1 MKNLKIGVRLG
12 GGFAAVLFLLTSLT
26 VVGIVQMQGASKET
40 DALVNVKVRN
50 ERLIGEWT
58 KVIEVNAA
66 RTAAAWKVS
75 DPGHQKQFET
85 EMAASSARATEIQ
98 NAIGKSQLNA
108 EEQALY
114 QEVLSTRKAYTE
126 VRKNVFKA
134 KNAGDLELGKR
145 LYEGDM
151 AVKRDIYLAALKK
164 LEMLE
169 AKLLDESAAQIRSR
183 YENGRLLLISLG
195 VAAILLGIACAY
207 WITRSIT
214 RPITRAVEVAE
225 AVSAGDLTSHIVVES
240 RDETGQ
246 LMHAL
251 KNMNDKLIS
260 IVGQV
265 RAGTDAI
272 STASSEIAA
281 GNLDLSSRTEE
292 QASSLEETASSMEEL
307 TSTVKLNADNARSA
321 NQLAIDAS
329 QIASKGGAVVSEVVS
344 TMGSI
349 NDSSRKIVDII
360 SVIDAI
366 AFQTNILALNA
377 AVEAARAGEQ
387 GRGFAVVA
395 SEVRNLAQRSSQA
408 AKEIKGLID
417 DSVQKVEA
425 GSQLVDKAGRTMDEI
440 VQSISHVTQIM
451 NQITDASDEQRTG
464 IEQVNQAIGQMDQV
478 TQQNAALVEQAA
490 AAAESMQEQAARLAD
505 VVGLFKLDAAQQYAA
520 DSVSSKVVR
529 TAAARPA
536 QSAAPAT
543 RRTLGP
549 ASASGPVPA
558 HAAQS
563 AAAGARTVAGQAAK
577 VAQPDPVRASKPRAP
592 ATTGA
597 DEWEEF

>member
-26 VVGIVQMQGASKET
+26 VVGIVQMQSASKET

-50 ERLIGEWT
+50 ERLIAEWT

-75 DPGHQKQFET
+75 DPEHQKQFEQ
-85 EMAASSARATEIQ
+85 EMAVSSARATEIQ
-98 NAIGKSQLNA
+98 NDIGKSELNTD
-108 EEQALY
+108 EQALY

-151 AVKRDIYLAALKK
+151 AVKRDIYLASLKK
-164 LEMLE
+164 LELLE
-169 AKLLDESAAQIRSR
+169 AKLLDETAAQIRSR
-183 YENGRLLLISLG
+183 YENGRMLLISLG
-195 VAAILLGIACAY
+195 VVAILLGIACAY

-251 KNMNDKLIS
+251 KNMNDKLVS

-265 RAGTDAI
+265 RAGTESI

-329 QIASKGGAVVSEVVS
+329 QIASKGGVVVSEVVS

-395 SEVRNLAQRSSQA
+395 SEVRNLAQRSSAA

-451 NQITDASDEQRTG
+451 NQITDASDEQRAG

-478 TQQNAALVEQAA
+478 TQQNAALVEEAA
-490 AAAESMQEQAARLAD
+490 AAAESMQEQAARLAE
-505 VVGLFKLDAAQQYAA
+505 VVGVFKLDATQQYAA
-520 DSVSSKVVR
+520 ARSSPSVTAPAPV
-529 TAAARPA
+529 AAATR
-536 QSAAPAT
+536 AAMQPAT
-543 RRTLGP
+543 QP
-549 ASASGPVPA
+549 AM
-558 HAAQS
+558 
-563 AAAGARTVAGQAAK
+563 R
-577 VAQPDPVRASKPRAP
+577 RAP
-592 ATTGA
+592 ASRAPAPAVTATSPDKAAQADAVRARTPKTPVASGA

>member
-12 GGFAAVLFLLTSLT
+12 GGFAAVLLLLTSLT
-26 VVGIVQMQGASKET
+26 VVGIVQMQSASLET
-40 DALVNVKVRN
+40 DQLVNVKVRN

-75 DPGHQKQFET
+75 DPEHQKQFEK
-85 EMAASSARATEIQ
+85 EMAVSSARATEIQ
-98 NAIGKSQLNA
+98 NDIGKSELSA

-114 QEVLSTRKAYTE
+114 QEVLSTRKAYTD
-126 VRKNVFKA
+126 VRKDVFKA

-164 LEMLE
+164 LAVRE
-169 AKLLDESAAQIRSR
+169 ARLLDETAAQIRAR

-195 VAAILLGIACAY
+195 MAAMLLGIACAY

-214 RPITRAVEVAE
+214 RPITRAVQVAE

-251 KNMNDKLIS
+251 KNMNDKLVS

-265 RAGTDAI
+265 RSGTESI

-395 SEVRNLAQRSSQA
+395 SEVRNLAQRSSAA

-490 AAAESMQEQAARLAD
+490 AAAESMQEQAARLAG
-505 VVGLFKLDAAQQYAA
+505 VVGVFKLDATQQYVASSA
-520 DSVSSKVVR
+520 SPVVAPSVPAPVKPAIR
-529 TAAARPA
+529 RAAASA
-536 QSAAPAT
+536 VAAPAT
-543 RRTLGP
+543 GK
-549 ASASGPVPA
+549 A
-558 HAAQS
+558 
-563 AAAGARTVAGQAAK
+563 
-577 VAQPDPVRASKPRAP
+577 AP
-592 ATTGA
+592 AEAVRTRTPKAPVASSA

>member
-12 GGFAAVLFLLTSLT
+12 GGFAAVLLLLTSLT
-26 VVGIVQMQGASKET
+26 VVGIVQMQSASQET
-40 DALVNVKVRN
+40 DQLVNVKVRN

-75 DPGHQKQFET
+75 DPEHQKQFEK
-85 EMAASSARATEIQ
+85 EMAVSSARATEIQ
-98 NAIGKSQLNA
+98 NEIGKSELSA

-126 VRKNVFKA
+126 VRKDVFKA
-134 KNAGDLELGKR
+134 KTAGDLELGKR
-145 LYEGDM
+145 LYDGDM

-164 LEMLE
+164 LAVLE
-169 AKLLDESAAQIRSR
+169 ARLLDETAGQIRAR

-195 VAAILLGIACAY
+195 MAAMLLGIACAY

-214 RPITRAVEVAE
+214 RPITRAVQVAE

-240 RDETGQ
+240 GDETGQ

-251 KNMNDKLIS
+251 KNMNDKLVS

-265 RAGTDAI
+265 RSGTDSI

-281 GNLDLSSRTEE
+281 GNMDLSSRTEQ

-440 VQSISHVTQIM
+440 VESIGHVTQIM

-490 AAAESMQEQAARLAD
+490 AAAESMQEQAAKLAD
-505 VVGLFKLDAAQQYAA
+505 VVGVFKLDASQQYVAA
-520 DSVSSKVVR
+520 SAAPAMAPTM
-529 TAAARPA
+529 TASAPARAPVKSAARPA
-536 QSAAPAT
+536 IRRTAAPA
-543 RRTLGP
+543 P
-549 ASASGPVPA
+549 APVV
-558 HAAQS
+558 AA
-563 AAAGARTVAGQAAK
+563 
-577 VAQPDPVRASKPRAP
+577 PAP
-592 ATTGA
+592 ATGKAAPAEAVRARTPKAPVASGA

>member
-12 GGFAAVLFLLTSLT
+12 GGFAAVLLLLLSLT
-26 VVGIVQMQGASKET
+26 VVGIVQMQSASKET

-75 DPGHQKQFET
+75 DPAHQKQFET

-98 NAIGKSQLNA
+98 NDIGKSELSAQ
-108 EEQALY
+108 EQALY

-126 VRKNVFKA
+126 VRKEVFKA

-151 AVKRDIYLAALKK
+151 AVKRDIYLASLKK
-164 LEMLE
+164 LELLE
-169 AKLLDESAAQIRSR
+169 ARLLDETAAQIRSR

-225 AVSAGDLTSHIVVES
+225 AVSAGDLTSHIVVDS

-251 KNMNDKLIS
+251 KNMNDKLVS

-265 RAGTDAI
+265 RAGTESI
-272 STASSEIAA
+272 GTASSQIAA

-329 QIASKGGAVVSEVVS
+329 QIASKGGVVVSEVVS

-395 SEVRNLAQRSSQA
+395 SEVRNLAQRSAAA

-417 DSVQKVEA
+417 DSVEKVEA

-451 NQITDASDEQRTG
+451 NQITDASEEQRAG
-464 IEQVNQAIGQMDQV
+464 IEQVNQAVGQMDQV
-478 TQQNAALVEQAA
+478 TQQNAALVEEAA

-505 VVGLFKLDAAQQYAA
+505 VVGLFKLDATQQYAA
-520 DSVSSKVVR
+520 ANAANAATTPSAARVSG
-529 TAAARPA
+529 AARPV
-536 QSAAPAT
+536 AAPA
-543 RRTLGP
+543 
-549 ASASGPVPA
+549 AVK
-558 HAAQS
+558 S
-563 AAAGARTVAGQAAK
+563 AAR
-577 VAQPDPVRASKPRAP
+577 RAP
-592 ATTGA
+592 APAVAAPARTATADAARSRTPKAPVASGA

>member
-12 GGFAAVLFLLTSLT
+12 GGFAAVLLLLTSLT
-26 VVGIVQMQGASKET
+26 VVGIVQMQSASKET

-75 DPGHQKQFET
+75 DPAHQKQFET

-98 NAIGKSQLNA
+98 NDIGKSQLNA

-134 KNAGDLELGKR
+134 KNAGDLELGTR

-151 AVKRDIYLAALKK
+151 AVKRDIYLASLKK
-164 LEMLE
+164 LEVLE
-169 AKLLDESAAQIRSR
+169 AKLLNDTAAQIRSR

-251 KNMNDKLIS
+251 KNMNDKLVS

-265 RAGTDAI
+265 RAGTDSI

-281 GNLDLSSRTEE
+281 GNLDLSSRTEQ

-478 TQQNAALVEQAA
+478 TQQNAALVEEAA
-490 AAAESMQEQAARLAD
+490 AAAESMQEQAAKLAD
-505 VVGLFKLDAAQQYAA
+505 VVGLFKLDATQQY
-520 DSVSSKVVR
+520 VSAGVANR
-529 TAAARPA
+529 PAAARPA
-536 QSAAPAT
+536 AAKPVARRAVTATAGIATSAA
-543 RRTLGP
+543 RTGSGAAKAVKADTLRP
-549 ASASGPVPA
+549 AS
-558 HAAQS
+558 
-563 AAAGARTVAGQAAK
+563 
-577 VAQPDPVRASKPRAP
+577 PRAP
-592 ATTGA
+592 VASGA

>member
-1 MKNLKIGVRLG
+1 MKNLRIGVRLG
-12 GGFAAVLFLLTSLT
+12 GGFAAVLILLTSLT
-26 VVGIVQMQGASKET
+26 VVGIVQMQNASRET
-40 DALVNVKVRN
+40 DELVNVKVRN
-50 ERLIGEWT
+50 ERLIGEWA

-75 DPGHQKQFET
+75 DPAHQKQFET

-98 NAIGKSQLNA
+98 DAIGKSQLNA
-108 EEQALY
+108 QEQAQY
-114 QEVLSTRKAYTE
+114 QDVLATRKAYTE

-134 KNAGDLELGKR
+134 KNAGDMALGR
-145 LYEGDM
+145 QLYEGEM
-151 AVKRDIYLAALKK
+151 ATRRDSYLASLSK
-164 LEMLE
+164 LAQLE
-169 AKLLDESAAQIRSR
+169 AQLLDVTAGQIRSR

-214 RPITRAVEVAE
+214 RPITRAVEVAQ
-225 AVSAGDLTSHIVVES
+225 AVSAGDLTSNIVVDS
-240 RDETGQ
+240 TDETGQ

-251 KNMNDKLIS
+251 KDMNDKLVS
-260 IVGQV
+260 IVSQV
-265 RAGTDAI
+265 RASTDSIA
-272 STASSEIAA
+272 TASGEIAA
-281 GNLDLSSRTEE
+281 GNLDLSSRPEQ

-307 TSTVKLNADNARSA
+307 TSTVKHNADNARSA

-329 QIASKGGAVVSEVVS
+329 QIASRGGAVVSEVVS

-395 SEVRNLAQRSSQA
+395 TEVRNLAQRSSQA

-451 NQITDASDEQRTG
+451 NQITDASEEQRAG

-478 TQQNAALVEQAA
+478 TQQNAALVEEAA
-490 AAAESMQEQAARLAD
+490 AAAESMQDQAARLSG
-505 VVGLFKLDAAQQYAA
+505 VVGLFKLDARQVA
-520 DSVSSKVVR
+520 R
-529 TAAARPA
+529 AAAAPSAPLVPA
-536 QSAAPAT
+536 VRRSAA
-543 RRTLGP
+543 L
-549 ASASGPVPA
+549 
-558 HAAQS
+558 
-563 AAAGARTVAGQAAK
+563 AAGKAK
-577 VAQPDPVRASKPRAP
+577 
-592 ATTGA
+592 
-597 DEWEEF
+597 EWEEF

>member
-12 GGFAAVLFLLTSLT
+12 GGFAAVLLLLTSLT
-26 VVGIVQMQGASKET
+26 VVGIVQMQSASKET

-75 DPGHQKQFET
+75 DPEHQKQFEQ
-85 EMAASSARATEIQ
+85 EMAVSSARATEIQ
-98 NAIGKSQLNA
+98 NDIGKSELSPD
-108 EEQALY
+108 EQALY

-151 AVKRDIYLAALKK
+151 AVKRDIYLASLKK
-164 LEMLE
+164 LELLE
-169 AKLLDESAAQIRSR
+169 AKLLDETAAQIRSR
-183 YENGRLLLISLG
+183 YENGRMLLISLG
-195 VAAILLGIACAY
+195 VVAILLGIACAY

-251 KNMNDKLIS
+251 KNMNDKLVS

-265 RAGTDAI
+265 RAGTESI

-329 QIASKGGAVVSEVVS
+329 QIASKGGVVVSEVVS

-395 SEVRNLAQRSSQA
+395 SEVRNLAQRSSAA

-451 NQITDASDEQRTG
+451 NQITDASDEQRAG

-478 TQQNAALVEQAA
+478 TQQNAALVEEAA
-490 AAAESMQEQAARLAD
+490 AAAESMQEQAAKLAD
-505 VVGLFKLDAAQQYAA
+505 VVGLFKLDATQHYVSASAGL
-520 DSVSSKVVR
+520 SV
-529 TAAARPA
+529 TASGPAKSATRPA
-536 QSAAPAT
+536 PAIQPARHRAPAATVAAPAP
-543 RRTLGP
+543 GK
-549 ASASGPVPA
+549 
-558 HAAQS
+558 AAQAE
-563 AAAGARTVAGQAAK
+563 AARARVPKAPVA
-577 VAQPDPVRASKPRAP
+577 S
-592 ATTGA
+592 GA

>member
-12 GGFAAVLFLLTSLT
+12 GAFAAVLLLLTSLT
-26 VVGIVQMQGASKET
+26 VVGIVQMQSASKET
-40 DALVNVKVRN
+40 DTLVNVKVRN

-75 DPGHQKQFET
+75 DSEHQKQFEK
-85 EMAASSARATEIQ
+85 EMAVSSARATEIQ
-98 NAIGKSQLNA
+98 NDIGKSELNA

-151 AVKRDIYLAALKK
+151 VAKRDIYLAALKK
-164 LEMLE
+164 LEVLE
-169 AKLLDESAAQIRSR
+169 ARLLDEAAAHIRSR

-195 VAAILLGIACAY
+195 AVAILLGIACAY

-225 AVSAGDLTSHIVVES
+225 AVSAGDLTSDIVVES

-251 KNMNDKLIS
+251 KNMNDKLVS

-265 RAGTDAI
+265 RAGTESI

-307 TSTVKLNADNARSA
+307 TSTVKLNAENARSA
-321 NQLAIDAS
+321 NRLAIDAS
-329 QIASKGGAVVSEVVS
+329 QIASKGGVVVSEVVS

-395 SEVRNLAQRSSQA
+395 SEVRNLAQRSSAA

-451 NQITDASDEQRTG
+451 NQITDASDEQRAG

-490 AAAESMQEQAARLAD
+490 AAAESMQEQAAKLAD
-505 VVGLFKLDAAQQYAA
+505 VVGVFKLDVTQQYISAGVSARPAA
-520 DSVSSKVVR
+520 GQPAARRTVS
-529 TAAARPA
+529 AAARA
-536 QSAAPAT
+536 SASTVVA
-543 RRTLGP
+543 R
-549 ASASGPVPA
+549 SASGPVK
-558 HAAQS
+558 
-563 AAAGARTVAGQAAK
+563 AAK
-577 VAQPDPVRASKPRAP
+577 PDTAHTSKPRTPVAS
-592 ATTGA
+592 GA

>member
-12 GGFAAVLFLLTSLT
+12 GGFAAVLLLLTSLT
-26 VVGIVQMQGASKET
+26 VVGIVQMQSASKET

-75 DPGHQKQFET
+75 DPEHQKQFET

-98 NAIGKSQLNA
+98 NDIGKSQLNA

-114 QEVLSTRKAYTE
+114 QDVLSTRKAYTE

-134 KNAGDLELGKR
+134 KNAGDLEQGKR

-151 AVKRDIYLAALKK
+151 AVKRDIYLASLKK
-164 LEMLE
+164 LEVLE
-169 AKLLDESAAQIRSR
+169 AKLLDETAAQIRSR
-183 YENGRLLLISLG
+183 YENGRMLLISLG
-195 VAAILLGIACAY
+195 VVAILLGIACAY

-251 KNMNDKLIS
+251 KNMNDKLVS

-265 RAGTDAI
+265 RAGTESI

-329 QIASKGGAVVSEVVS
+329 QIASKGGVVVSEVVS

-395 SEVRNLAQRSSQA
+395 SEVRNLAQRSSAA

-451 NQITDASDEQRTG
+451 NQITDASDEQRAG

-478 TQQNAALVEQAA
+478 TQQNAALVEEAA
-490 AAAESMQEQAARLAD
+490 AAAESMQEQAAKLAD
-505 VVGLFKLDAAQQYAA
+505 VVGLFKLDATQQYVSASVARPATARSVAPAA
-520 DSVSSKVVR
+520 PAARRAVTGSARTSASTAS
-529 TAAARPA
+529 TAAAH
-536 QSAAPAT
+536 
-543 RRTLGP
+543 
-549 ASASGPVPA
+549 SASGPA
-558 HAAQS
+558 K
-563 AAAGARTVAGQAAK
+563 AAK
-577 VAQPDPVRASKPRAP
+577 PDTAHSSKPRAP
-592 ATTGA
+592 VASGA

>member
-12 GGFAAVLFLLTSLT
+12 GGFAAVLLLLTSLT
-26 VVGIVQMQGASKET
+26 VVGIVQMQSASKET

-75 DPGHQKQFET
+75 DPEHQKQFEK
-85 EMAASSARATEIQ
+85 EMAVSSARATEIQ
-98 NAIGKSQLNA
+98 NDIGKSQLSA

-114 QEVLSTRKAYTE
+114 QDVLSTRKAYTE

-151 AVKRDIYLAALKK
+151 AAKRDIYLAALKK

-183 YENGRLLLISLG
+183 YESGRLLLISLG

-251 KNMNDKLIS
+251 KNMNDKLVS

-265 RAGTDAI
+265 RAGTESI

-329 QIASKGGAVVSEVVS
+329 QIASKGGVVVSEVVS

-395 SEVRNLAQRSSQA
+395 SEVRNLAQRSSAA

-464 IEQVNQAIGQMDQV
+464 IEQVNRAIGQMDQV
-478 TQQNAALVEQAA
+478 TQQNAALVEEAA
-490 AAAESMQEQAARLAD
+490 AAAESMQEQAAKLAE
-505 VVGLFKLDAAQQYAA
+505 VVGVFKLDATQHYVAA
-520 DSVSSKVVR
+520 SAGPSV
-529 TAAARPA
+529 TASAPAAMRPA
-536 QSAAPAT
+536 TRPVTRPTIQPARHRAPVPAMAAPAP
-543 RRTLGP
+543 GK
-549 ASASGPVPA
+549 
-558 HAAQS
+558 AAQ
-563 AAAGARTVAGQAAK
+563 ADA
-577 VAQPDPVRASKPRAP
+577 VRARAP
-592 ATTGA
+592 KAPVASGA

>member
-12 GGFAAVLFLLTSLT
+12 GGFAAVLLLLTSLT
-26 VVGIVQMQGASKET
+26 VVGIVQMQSASQET
-40 DALVNVKVRN
+40 DQLVNVKVRN

-75 DPGHQKQFET
+75 DPEHQKQFEK
-85 EMAASSARATEIQ
+85 EMAVSSARATEIQ
-98 NAIGKSQLNA
+98 NEIGKSELSA

-126 VRKNVFKA
+126 VRKDVFKA
-134 KNAGDLELGKR
+134 KTAGDLELGKR
-145 LYEGDM
+145 LYDGDM

-164 LEMLE
+164 LAVLE
-169 AKLLDESAAQIRSR
+169 ARLLDETAGQIRAR

-195 VAAILLGIACAY
+195 MAAMLLGIACAY

-214 RPITRAVEVAE
+214 RPITRAVQVAE

-240 RDETGQ
+240 GDETGQ

-251 KNMNDKLIS
+251 KNMNDKLVS

-265 RAGTDAI
+265 RSGTDSI

-281 GNLDLSSRTEE
+281 GNMDLSSRTEQ

-440 VQSISHVTQIM
+440 VESIGHVTQIM

-490 AAAESMQEQAARLAD
+490 AAAESMQEQAAKLAD
-505 VVGLFKLDAAQQYAA
+505 VVGVFKLDASQQYVAA
-520 DSVSSKVVR
+520 SAAPAMAPTM
-529 TAAARPA
+529 TASAPARAPVKSAARPA
-536 QSAAPAT
+536 IRRTAAPA
-543 RRTLGP
+543 P
-549 ASASGPVPA
+549 APVV
-558 HAAQS
+558 AA
-563 AAAGARTVAGQAAK
+563 
-577 VAQPDPVRASKPRAP
+577 
-592 ATTGA
+592 
-597 DEWEEF
+597 

>member
-12 GGFAAVLFLLTSLT
+12 GGFAAVLLLLTSLT
-26 VVGIVQMQGASKET
+26 VVGIVQMQSASKET

-75 DPGHQKQFET
+75 DPAHQKQFET

-98 NAIGKSQLNA
+98 NDIGKSQLNA

-151 AVKRDIYLAALKK
+151 AVKRDIYLASLKK
-164 LEMLE
+164 LEVLE
-169 AKLLDESAAQIRSR
+169 AKLLNDTAAQIRSR

-251 KNMNDKLIS
+251 KNMNDKLVS

-265 RAGTDAI
+265 RAGTDSI

-281 GNLDLSSRTEE
+281 GNLDLSSRTEQ

-478 TQQNAALVEQAA
+478 TQQNAALVEEAA
-490 AAAESMQEQAARLAD
+490 AAAESMQEQAAKLAD
-505 VVGLFKLDAAQQYAA
+505 VVGLFKLDATQQY
-520 DSVSSKVVR
+520 VSAGVANR
-529 TAAARPA
+529 PAAARPA
-536 QSAAPAT
+536 AAKPVARRAVTATAGIATSAA
-543 RRTLGP
+543 RTGSGAAKAVKADTLRP
-549 ASASGPVPA
+549 AS
-558 HAAQS
+558 
-563 AAAGARTVAGQAAK
+563 
-577 VAQPDPVRASKPRAP
+577 PRAP
-592 ATTGA
+592 VASGA

>member
-12 GGFAAVLFLLTSLT
+12 GGFAAVLLLLTSLT
-26 VVGIVQMQGASKET
+26 VVGIVQMQSASKET

-75 DPGHQKQFET
+75 DPEHQKQFEQ
-85 EMAASSARATEIQ
+85 EMAVSSARATEIQ
-98 NAIGKSQLNA
+98 NDIGKSELSPD
-108 EEQALY
+108 EQALY

-151 AVKRDIYLAALKK
+151 AVKRDIYLASLKK
-164 LEMLE
+164 LELLE
-169 AKLLDESAAQIRSR
+169 AKLLDETAAQIRSR
-183 YENGRLLLISLG
+183 YENGRMLLISLG
-195 VAAILLGIACAY
+195 VVAILLGIACAY

-251 KNMNDKLIS
+251 KNMNDKLVS

-265 RAGTDAI
+265 RAGTESI

-329 QIASKGGAVVSEVVS
+329 QIASKGGVVVSEVVS

-395 SEVRNLAQRSSQA
+395 SEVRNLAQRSSAA

-451 NQITDASDEQRTG
+451 NQITDASDEQRAG

-478 TQQNAALVEQAA
+478 TQQNAALVEEAA
-490 AAAESMQEQAARLAD
+490 AAAESMQEQAAKLAD
-505 VVGLFKLDAAQQYAA
+505 VVGLFKLDATQRYVSASAGL
-520 DSVSSKVVR
+520 SV
-529 TAAARPA
+529 TASAPAKSATRPA
-536 QSAAPAT
+536 PAIQPARHRAPAATVAAPAP
-543 RRTLGP
+543 GK
-549 ASASGPVPA
+549 
-558 HAAQS
+558 AAQAE
-563 AAAGARTVAGQAAK
+563 AARARVSKAPVA
-577 VAQPDPVRASKPRAP
+577 S
-592 ATTGA
+592 GA

>member
-12 GGFAAVLFLLTSLT
+12 GGFAAVLLLLTSLT
-26 VVGIVQMQGASKET
+26 VVGIVQMQSASKET

-75 DPGHQKQFET
+75 DPEHQKQFEQ
-85 EMAASSARATEIQ
+85 EMAVSSARATEIQ
-98 NAIGKSQLNA
+98 NDIGKSELSA
-108 EEQALY
+108 DEQALY

-151 AVKRDIYLAALKK
+151 AVKRDIYLASLKK
-164 LEMLE
+164 LELLE
-169 AKLLDESAAQIRSR
+169 AKLLDETAAQIRSR
-183 YENGRLLLISLG
+183 YENGRMLLISLG
-195 VAAILLGIACAY
+195 VVAILLGIACAY

-251 KNMNDKLIS
+251 KNMNDKLVS

-265 RAGTDAI
+265 RAGTESI

-329 QIASKGGAVVSEVVS
+329 QIASKGGVVVSEVVS

-395 SEVRNLAQRSSQA
+395 SEVRNLAQRSSAA

-451 NQITDASDEQRTG
+451 NQITDASDEQRAG

-478 TQQNAALVEQAA
+478 TQQNAALVEEAA
-490 AAAESMQEQAARLAD
+490 AAAESMQEQAAKLAD
-505 VVGLFKLDAAQQYAA
+505 VVGLFKLDATQHYVSASAGP
-520 DSVSSKVVR
+520 SV
-529 TAAARPA
+529 TASAPAKSAMRPVMRPA
-536 QSAAPAT
+536 IQPARHRAPAPTVAAPAP
-543 RRTLGP
+543 GK
-549 ASASGPVPA
+549 
-558 HAAQS
+558 AAQAE
-563 AAAGARTVAGQAAK
+563 AARARVSKAPVA
-577 VAQPDPVRASKPRAP
+577 S
-592 ATTGA
+592 GA

>member
-12 GGFAAVLFLLTSLT
+12 GGFAAVLLLLTSLT
-26 VVGIVQMQGASKET
+26 VVGIVQMQSASKET

-75 DPGHQKQFET
+75 DPEHQKQFEK
-85 EMAASSARATEIQ
+85 EMAVSSARATEIQ
-98 NAIGKSQLNA
+98 NDIGKSQLSA

-151 AVKRDIYLAALKK
+151 GVKRDIYLASLKK
-164 LEMLE
+164 LEVLE

-183 YENGRLLLISLG
+183 YESGRLLLISLG

-251 KNMNDKLIS
+251 KNMNDKLVS

-265 RAGTDAI
+265 RAGTESI

-329 QIASKGGAVVSEVVS
+329 QIASKGGVVVSEVVS

-395 SEVRNLAQRSSQA
+395 SEVRNLAQRSSAA

-464 IEQVNQAIGQMDQV
+464 IEQVNRAIGQMDQV
-478 TQQNAALVEQAA
+478 TQQNAALVEEAA
-490 AAAESMQEQAARLAD
+490 AAAESMQEQAAKLAE
-505 VVGLFKLDAAQQYAA
+505 VVGVFKLDATQHYVAA
-520 DSVSSKVVR
+520 SAGPSV
-529 TAAARPA
+529 TASAPAAMRPA
-536 QSAAPAT
+536 TRPVTRPTIQPARHRAPVPAMAAPAP
-543 RRTLGP
+543 GK
-549 ASASGPVPA
+549 
-558 HAAQS
+558 AAQ
-563 AAAGARTVAGQAAK
+563 ADA
-577 VAQPDPVRASKPRAP
+577 VRARAP
-592 ATTGA
+592 KAPVASGA

>member
-12 GGFAAVLFLLTSLT
+12 GGFAAVLLLLLSLT
-26 VVGIVQMQGASKET
+26 VVGIVQMQSASKET

-75 DPGHQKQFET
+75 DPAHQKQFET

-98 NAIGKSQLNA
+98 NDIGKSELNA
-108 EEQALY
+108 QEQALY

-126 VRKNVFKA
+126 VRKEVFKA

-151 AVKRDIYLAALKK
+151 AVKRDIYLASLKK
-164 LEMLE
+164 LELLE
-169 AKLLDESAAQIRSR
+169 ASLLDETAAQIRSR

-225 AVSAGDLTSHIVVES
+225 AVSAGDLTSHIVVDS

-251 KNMNDKLIS
+251 KNMNDKLVS

-265 RAGTDAI
+265 RAGTESI
-272 STASSEIAA
+272 GTASSQIAA

-329 QIASKGGAVVSEVVS
+329 QIASKGGVVVSEVVS

-395 SEVRNLAQRSSQA
+395 SEVRNLAQRSAAA

-417 DSVQKVEA
+417 DSVEKVEA

-451 NQITDASDEQRTG
+451 NQITDASEEQRAG
-464 IEQVNQAIGQMDQV
+464 IEQVNQAVGQMDQV
-478 TQQNAALVEQAA
+478 TQQNAALVEEAA

-505 VVGLFKLDAAQQYAA
+505 VVGLFKLDATQQYAA
-520 DSVSSKVVR
+520 ANAAANTATTASAARVSG
-529 TAAARPA
+529 AARPV
-536 QSAAPAT
+536 AAPAAVKSAT
-543 RRTLGP
+543 R
-549 ASASGPVPA
+549 
-558 HAAQS
+558 
-563 AAAGARTVAGQAAK
+563 
-577 VAQPDPVRASKPRAP
+577 RAP
-592 ATTGA
+592 APAVAAPARTATADAARPRTPKAPVASGA

>member
-12 GGFAAVLFLLTSLT
+12 GAFAAVLLLLTSLT
-26 VVGIVQMQGASKET
+26 VVGIVQMQSASKET

-66 RTAAAWKVS
+66 RTAAAWKVG
-75 DPGHQKQFET
+75 DPEHQKQFEQ
-85 EMAASSARATEIQ
+85 EMAVSSARATEIQ
-98 NAIGKSQLNA
+98 NAIGKSELNA

-151 AVKRDIYLAALKK
+151 ATKRDIYLASLNK
-164 LEMLE
+164 LAVLE
-169 AKLLDESAAQIRSR
+169 TRLLDEAAAQIRSR

-195 VAAILLGIACAY
+195 AVAILLGIACAY

-225 AVSAGDLTSHIVVES
+225 AVSAGDLTSHIVVDS

-251 KNMNDKLIS
+251 KNMNDKLVS

-265 RAGTDAI
+265 RVGTESI

-307 TSTVKLNADNARSA
+307 TSTVKRNADNARSA

-329 QIASKGGAVVSEVVS
+329 QIASKGGVVVSEVVS

-395 SEVRNLAQRSSQA
+395 SEVRNLAQRSSAA

-451 NQITDASDEQRTG
+451 NQITDASDEQRAG

-478 TQQNAALVEQAA
+478 TQQNAALVEEAA
-490 AAAESMQEQAARLAD
+490 AAAESMQEQAAKLAD
-505 VVGLFKLDAAQQYAA
+505 VVGVFKLDATQH
-520 DSVSSKVVR
+520 SVS
-529 TAAARPA
+529 A
-536 QSAAPAT
+536 SAAPSVK
-543 RRTLGP
+543 
-549 ASASGPVPA
+549 ASAPVKTAVRP
-558 HAAQS
+558 
-563 AAAGARTVAGQAAK
+563 VVQAA
-577 VAQPDPVRASKPRAP
+577 VRRAP
-592 ATTGA
+592 AQPAAAPGKAAPAEAVRARAPKAPVASGA

>member
-12 GGFAAVLFLLTSLT
+12 GGFAAVLALLTTLT
-26 VVGIVQMQGASKET
+26 VVGIVQMQHASQQT
-40 DALVNVKVRN
+40 DELVNVKVRN
-50 ERLIGEWT
+50 ERLIGEWA

-75 DPGHQKQFET
+75 DPEHQKQFEK

-98 NAIGKSQLNA
+98 DAIGKSQLNA
-108 EEQALY
+108 QEQALY
-114 QEVLSTRKAYTE
+114 QDVLATRKAYTE

-145 LYEGDM
+145 LYEGEM
-151 AVKRDIYLAALKK
+151 AAKRDIYLASLDKLAK
-164 LEMLE
+164 LE
-169 AKLLDESAAQIRSR
+169 AQLLDVTAGEIRAG
-183 YENGRLLLISLG
+183 YENGRLLLASLG

-214 RPITRAVEVAE
+214 RPITRAVEVAQ
-225 AVSAGDLTSHIVVES
+225 AVSTGDLTSDIVVDS
-240 RDETGQ
+240 TDETGQ

-251 KNMNDKLIS
+251 KDMNDKLVS

-265 RAGTDAI
+265 RASTDSI
-272 STASSEIAA
+272 GTASSEIAA
-281 GNLDLSSRTEE
+281 GNLDLSSRTEQ

-329 QIASKGGAVVSEVVS
+329 QIASRGGAVVSEVVS

-451 NQITDASDEQRTG
+451 NQITDASEEQRAG

-478 TQQNAALVEQAA
+478 TQQNAALVEEAA
-490 AAAESMQEQAARLAD
+490 AAAESMQEQAARLTD
-505 VVGLFKLDAAQQYAA
+505 VVGLFKLDARQ
-520 DSVSSKVVR
+520 VTR
-529 TAAARPA
+529 AAA
-536 QSAAPAT
+536 AAPVTA
-543 RRTLGP
+543 RR
-549 ASASGPVPA
+549 PVA
-558 HAAQS
+558 VAVA
-563 AAAGARTVAGQAAK
+563 VAG
-577 VAQPDPVRASKPRAP
+577 KPRKAVA
-592 ATTGA
+592 ATAG
-597 DEWEEF
+597 EWEEF

>member
-12 GGFAAVLFLLTSLT
+12 GGFAAVLLLLTSLT
-26 VVGIVQMQGASKET
+26 VVGIVQMQSASKET

-75 DPGHQKQFET
+75 DPEHQKQFEQ
-85 EMAASSARATEIQ
+85 EMAVSSARATEIQ
-98 NAIGKSQLNA
+98 NDIGKSELSA
-108 EEQALY
+108 DEQALY

-151 AVKRDIYLAALKK
+151 AVKRDVYLASLKK
-164 LEMLE
+164 LELLE
-169 AKLLDESAAQIRSR
+169 AKLLDETAAQIRSR
-183 YENGRLLLISLG
+183 YENGRMLLISLG
-195 VAAILLGIACAY
+195 VVAILLGIACAY

-251 KNMNDKLIS
+251 KNMNDKLVS

-265 RAGTDAI
+265 RAGTESI

-329 QIASKGGAVVSEVVS
+329 QIASKGGVVVSEVVS

-395 SEVRNLAQRSSQA
+395 SEVRNLAQRSSAA

-451 NQITDASDEQRTG
+451 NQITDASDEQRAG

-478 TQQNAALVEQAA
+478 TQQNAALVEEAA
-490 AAAESMQEQAARLAD
+490 AAAESMQEQAAKLAD
-505 VVGLFKLDAAQQYAA
+505 VVGLFKLDATQHYVSASSGL
-520 DSVSSKVVR
+520 SV
-529 TAAARPA
+529 TASAPAKSATRPA
-536 QSAAPAT
+536 PAIQPARHRAPAATVAAPAP
-543 RRTLGP
+543 GK
-549 ASASGPVPA
+549 
-558 HAAQS
+558 AAQAE
-563 AAAGARTVAGQAAK
+563 AARARVPKAPVA
-577 VAQPDPVRASKPRAP
+577 S
-592 ATTGA
+592 GA

>member
-1 MKNLKIGVRLG
+1 MKNLRIGVRLG
-12 GGFAAVLFLLTSLT
+12 GGFAAVLILLTSLT
-26 VVGIVQMQGASKET
+26 VVGIVQMQNASRET
-40 DALVNVKVRN
+40 DELVNVKVRN
-50 ERLIGEWT
+50 ERLIGEWA

-75 DPGHQKQFET
+75 DPAHQKQFET

-98 NAIGKSQLNA
+98 DAIGKSQLNA
-108 EEQALY
+108 QEQAQY
-114 QEVLSTRKAYTE
+114 QDVLATRKAYTE

-134 KNAGDLELGKR
+134 KNAGDMALGR
-145 LYEGDM
+145 QLYEGEM
-151 AVKRDIYLAALKK
+151 ATRRDSYLASLSK
-164 LEMLE
+164 LAQLE
-169 AKLLDESAAQIRSR
+169 AQLLDVTAGQIRSR

-214 RPITRAVEVAE
+214 RPITRAVEVAQ
-225 AVSAGDLTSHIVVES
+225 AVSAGDLTSEIVVDS
-240 RDETGQ
+240 TDETGQ

-251 KNMNDKLIS
+251 KDMNDKLVS
-260 IVGQV
+260 IVSQV
-265 RAGTDAI
+265 RASTDSIA
-272 STASSEIAA
+272 TASGEIAA
-281 GNLDLSSRTEE
+281 GNLDLSSRTEQ

-307 TSTVKLNADNARSA
+307 TSTVKHNADNARSA

-329 QIASKGGAVVSEVVS
+329 QIASRGGAVVSEVVS

-395 SEVRNLAQRSSQA
+395 TEVRNLAQRSSQA

-451 NQITDASDEQRTG
+451 NQITDASEEQRAG

-478 TQQNAALVEQAA
+478 TQQNAALVEEAA
-490 AAAESMQEQAARLAD
+490 AAAESMQDQAARLSG
-505 VVGLFKLDAAQQYAA
+505 VVGLFKLDARQVA
-520 DSVSSKVVR
+520 R
-529 TAAARPA
+529 AAAAPSAPLVPA
-536 QSAAPAT
+536 VRRSAA
-543 RRTLGP
+543 L
-549 ASASGPVPA
+549 
-558 HAAQS
+558 
-563 AAAGARTVAGQAAK
+563 AAGKAK
-577 VAQPDPVRASKPRAP
+577 
-592 ATTGA
+592 
-597 DEWEEF
+597 EWEEF

>member
-12 GGFAAVLFLLTSLT
+12 GAFAAVLLLLTSLT
-26 VVGIVQMQGASKET
+26 VVGIVQMQSASKET
-40 DALVNVKVRN
+40 DALVNVEVRN
-50 ERLIGEWT
+50 ERLIAEWT

-75 DPGHQKQFET
+75 DPEHQKQFEQ
-85 EMAASSARATEIQ
+85 EMAVSSARATEIQ
-98 NAIGKSQLNA
+98 NAIGKSELNA
-108 EEQALY
+108 EEQALF
-114 QEVLSTRKAYTE
+114 QEVLSTRKAYTD

-151 AVKRDIYLAALKK
+151 AVKRDIYLASLKK
-164 LEMLE
+164 LELLE
-169 AKLLDESAAQIRSR
+169 AGLLDETAAQIRSR

-225 AVSAGDLTSHIVVES
+225 AVSAGDLTSHIVVDS

-251 KNMNDKLIS
+251 KNMNDKLVS

-265 RAGTDAI
+265 RAGTESI
-272 STASSEIAA
+272 GTASSQIAA

-329 QIASKGGAVVSEVVS
+329 QIASKGGVVVSEVVS

-395 SEVRNLAQRSSQA
+395 SEVRNLAQRSAAA

-417 DSVQKVEA
+417 DSVEKVEA

-451 NQITDASDEQRTG
+451 NQITDASEEQRAG
-464 IEQVNQAIGQMDQV
+464 IEQVNQAVGQMDQV
-478 TQQNAALVEQAA
+478 TQQNAALVEEAA
-490 AAAESMQEQAARLAD
+490 AAAESMQEQAAKLAD
-505 VVGLFKLDAAQQYAA
+505 VVGLFKLDATQQYAA
-520 DSVSSKVVR
+520 ANAAANTANTANAATTATTARVSG
-529 TAAARPA
+529 AARPV
-536 QSAAPAT
+536 AAPAAVKSAT
-543 RRTLGP
+543 R
-549 ASASGPVPA
+549 
-558 HAAQS
+558 
-563 AAAGARTVAGQAAK
+563 
-577 VAQPDPVRASKPRAP
+577 RAP
-592 ATTGA
+592 APAVAVPARTAMADAARTRTPKAPVASGA

>member
-1 MKNLKIGVRLG
+1 MKNLRIGVRLG
-12 GGFAAVLFLLTSLT
+12 GGFAAVLILLTSLT
-26 VVGIVQMQGASKET
+26 VVGIVQMQNASRET
-40 DALVNVKVRN
+40 DELVNVKVRN
-50 ERLIGEWT
+50 ERLIGEWA

-75 DPGHQKQFET
+75 DPAHQKQFET

-98 NAIGKSQLNA
+98 DAIGKSQLNA
-108 EEQALY
+108 QEQAQY
-114 QEVLSTRKAYTE
+114 QDVLATRKAYTE

-134 KNAGDLELGKR
+134 KNAGDMALGR
-145 LYEGDM
+145 QLYEGEM
-151 AVKRDIYLAALKK
+151 ATRRDSYLASLSK
-164 LEMLE
+164 LAQLE
-169 AKLLDESAAQIRSR
+169 AQLLDVTAGQIRSR

-214 RPITRAVEVAE
+214 RPITRAVEVAQ
-225 AVSAGDLTSHIVVES
+225 AVSAGDLTSNIVVDS
-240 RDETGQ
+240 TDETGQ

-251 KNMNDKLIS
+251 KDMNDKLVS
-260 IVGQV
+260 IVSQV
-265 RAGTDAI
+265 RASTDSIA
-272 STASSEIAA
+272 TASGEIAA
-281 GNLDLSSRTEE
+281 GNLDLSSRTEQ

-307 TSTVKLNADNARSA
+307 TSTVKHNADNARSA

-329 QIASKGGAVVSEVVS
+329 QIASRGGAVVSEVVS

-395 SEVRNLAQRSSQA
+395 TEVRNLAQRSSQA

-451 NQITDASDEQRTG
+451 NQITDASEEQRAG

-478 TQQNAALVEQAA
+478 TQQTAALVEEAA
-490 AAAESMQEQAARLAD
+490 AAAESMQDQAARLSG
-505 VVGLFKLDAAQQYAA
+505 VVGLFKLDARQVA
-520 DSVSSKVVR
+520 R
-529 TAAARPA
+529 AAAAPSAPLVPA
-536 QSAAPAT
+536 VRRSAA
-543 RRTLGP
+543 L
-549 ASASGPVPA
+549 
-558 HAAQS
+558 
-563 AAAGARTVAGQAAK
+563 AAGKAK
-577 VAQPDPVRASKPRAP
+577 
-592 ATTGA
+592 
-597 DEWEEF
+597 EWEEF

>member
-12 GGFAAVLFLLTSLT
+12 GGFAAVLLLLTSLT
-26 VVGIVQMQGASKET
+26 LVGIVQMQDASRET
-40 DALVNVKVRN
+40 DALINVKVRN
-50 ERLIGEWT
+50 ERLIGEWV

-75 DPGHQKQFET
+75 DAGHQKQFEK
-85 EMAASSARATEIQ
+85 EMAVSSARATEIQ
-98 NAIGKSQLNA
+98 NQIGKSELN
-108 EEQALY
+108 EQEQALF
-114 QEVLSTRKAYTE
+114 QQVLSTRKAYTE
-126 VRKNVFKA
+126 VRKEVFKA

-151 AVKRDIYLAALKK
+151 AVKRDVYLATLNK
-164 LEMLE
+164 LAQLE
-169 AKLLDESAAQIRSR
+169 AQLLDVTAGQIRTR
-183 YENGRLLLISLG
+183 YENGRLLLVSLG
-195 VAAILLGIACAY
+195 LVAIALGIACAY

-225 AVSAGDLTSHIVVES
+225 AVSTGDLTSHIVVES

-246 LMHAL
+246 LMYAL
-251 KNMNDKLIS
+251 KNMNDKLVG

-265 RAGTDAI
+265 RASTDSI

-281 GNLDLSSRTEE
+281 GNLDLSSRTEQ

-307 TSTVKLNADNARSA
+307 TSTVKLNADHARSA

-395 SEVRNLAQRSSQA
+395 SEVRNLAHRSSQA
-408 AKEIKGLID
+408 AKEIKDLIN

-451 NQITDASDEQRTG
+451 NQISDASDEQRTG

-490 AAAESMQEQAARLAD
+490 AAAESMQEQASRLTD
-505 VVGLFKLDAAQQYAA
+505 VVGLFKLDASRLATVQPDSAVMPTRTPLRRPAA
-520 DSVSSKVVR
+520 VALR
-529 TAAARPA
+529 ATPPAATARPGKA
-536 QSAAPAT
+536 IKK
-543 RRTLGP
+543 
-549 ASASGPVPA
+549 PV
-558 HAAQS
+558 
-563 AAAGARTVAGQAAK
+563 TAGQ
-577 VAQPDPVRASKPRAP
+577 
-592 ATTGA
+592 

>member
-1 MKNLKIGVRLG
+1 MKNLRIGVRLG
-12 GGFAAVLFLLTSLT
+12 GGFAAVLILLTSLT
-26 VVGIVQMQGASKET
+26 VVGIVQMQNASRET
-40 DALVNVKVRN
+40 DELVNVKVRN
-50 ERLIGEWT
+50 ERLIGEWA

-75 DPGHQKQFET
+75 DPAHQKQFET

-98 NAIGKSQLNA
+98 DAIGKSQLNA
-108 EEQALY
+108 QEQAQY
-114 QEVLSTRKAYTE
+114 QDVLATRKAYTE

-134 KNAGDLELGKR
+134 KNAGDMALGR
-145 LYEGDM
+145 QLYEGEM
-151 AVKRDIYLAALKK
+151 ATRRDSYLASLSK
-164 LEMLE
+164 LAQLE
-169 AKLLDESAAQIRSR
+169 AQLLDVTAGQIRSR

-214 RPITRAVEVAE
+214 RPITRAVEVAQ
-225 AVSAGDLTSHIVVES
+225 AVSAGDLTSNIVVDS
-240 RDETGQ
+240 TDETGQ

-251 KNMNDKLIS
+251 KDMNDKLVS
-260 IVGQV
+260 IVSQV
-265 RAGTDAI
+265 RASTDSIA
-272 STASSEIAA
+272 TASGEIAA
-281 GNLDLSSRTEE
+281 GNLDLSSRTEQ

-307 TSTVKLNADNARSA
+307 TSTVKHNADNARSA

-329 QIASKGGAVVSEVVS
+329 QIASRGGAVVSEVVS

-395 SEVRNLAQRSSQA
+395 TEVRNLAQRSSQA

-451 NQITDASDEQRTG
+451 NQITDASEEQRAG

-478 TQQNAALVEQAA
+478 TQQNAALVEEAA
-490 AAAESMQEQAARLAD
+490 AAAESMQDQAARLSG
-505 VVGLFKLDAAQQYAA
+505 VVGLFKLDARQVA
-520 DSVSSKVVR
+520 R
-529 TAAARPA
+529 AAAAPSAPLVPA
-536 QSAAPAT
+536 VRRSAA
-543 RRTLGP
+543 L
-549 ASASGPVPA
+549 
-558 HAAQS
+558 
-563 AAAGARTVAGQAAK
+563 AAGKAK
-577 VAQPDPVRASKPRAP
+577 
-592 ATTGA
+592 
-597 DEWEEF
+597 EWEEF

>member
-12 GGFAAVLFLLTSLT
+12 GGFAAVLLLLTSLT
-26 VVGIVQMQGASKET
+26 VVGIVQMQSASKET

-75 DPGHQKQFET
+75 DPEHQKQFET

-98 NAIGKSQLNA
+98 NDIGKSQLNA

-114 QEVLSTRKAYTE
+114 QDVLSTRKAYTE

-134 KNAGDLELGKR
+134 KNAGDLEQGKR

-151 AVKRDIYLAALKK
+151 AVKRDIYLASLKK
-164 LEMLE
+164 LEVLE
-169 AKLLDESAAQIRSR
+169 AKLLDETAAQIRSR
-183 YENGRLLLISLG
+183 YENGRMLLISLG
-195 VAAILLGIACAY
+195 VVAILLGIACAY

-251 KNMNDKLIS
+251 KNMNDKLVS

-265 RAGTDAI
+265 RAGTESI

-329 QIASKGGAVVSEVVS
+329 QIASKGGVVVSEVVS

-395 SEVRNLAQRSSQA
+395 SEVRNLAQRSSAA

-451 NQITDASDEQRTG
+451 NQITDASDEQRAG

-478 TQQNAALVEQAA
+478 TQQNAALVEEAA
-490 AAAESMQEQAARLAD
+490 AAAESMQEQAAKLAD
-505 VVGLFKLDAAQQYAA
+505 VVGLFKLDATQQYVSASVARPVTARSVAPAA
-520 DSVSSKVVR
+520 PAVR
-529 TAAARPA
+529 RAVTGTARTSASTASTAAAH
-536 QSAAPAT
+536 
-543 RRTLGP
+543 
-549 ASASGPVPA
+549 SASGPA
-558 HAAQS
+558 K
-563 AAAGARTVAGQAAK
+563 AAK
-577 VAQPDPVRASKPRAP
+577 PDTAHSSKPRAP
-592 ATTGA
+592 VASGA

>member
-12 GGFAAVLFLLTSLT
+12 GGFAAVLLLLTTLT
-26 VVGIVQMQGASKET
+26 VVGIVQMQSASKET

-75 DPGHQKQFET
+75 DPEHQKQFEK
-85 EMAASSARATEIQ
+85 EMAVSSARATEIQ
-98 NAIGKSQLNA
+98 NDIGKSELSA

-114 QEVLSTRKAYTE
+114 QDVLSTRKAYTE

-151 AVKRDIYLAALKK
+151 AGKRDIYLAALKK
-164 LEMLE
+164 LEVLE

-183 YENGRLLLISLG
+183 YESGRLLLISLG
-195 VAAILLGIACAY
+195 VVAILLGIACAY

-251 KNMNDKLIS
+251 KNMNDKLVS

-265 RAGTDAI
+265 RVGTESI

-329 QIASKGGAVVSEVVS
+329 QIASKGGVVVSEVVS

-395 SEVRNLAQRSSQA
+395 SEVRNLAQRSSAA

-478 TQQNAALVEQAA
+478 TQQNAALVEEAA
-490 AAAESMQEQAARLAD
+490 AAAESMQEQAAKLAD
-505 VVGLFKLDAAQQYAA
+505 VVGLFKLDATQHYVSASASPSVTASAPAA
-520 DSVSSKVVR
+520 M
-529 TAAARPA
+529 RPA
-536 QSAAPAT
+536 TRPVTRPTMQPARHRAPAPAVAAPAP
-543 RRTLGP
+543 GK
-549 ASASGPVPA
+549 
-558 HAAQS
+558 AAQ
-563 AAAGARTVAGQAAK
+563 ADA
-577 VAQPDPVRASKPRAP
+577 VRARAP
-592 ATTGA
+592 KAPVASGA